1 MMRKLLLLF
10 FIGLGVA
17 IYAQKQDVTIYWDDD
32 HKISSSSQKIESDKI
47 EKDKRL
53 SSLNLVLKE
62 DEQVFSYRWKD
73 KAFANPNSIQVSN
86 IVYGNPTPSELKK
99 INRSQAPSKPT
110 FSIES
115 SYGRDIIYTTVFISP
130 IVNVNG
136 QLRKIRSFSV
146 DYSYKTGRNRGN
158 RVAIQNSVL
167 ATGEWFKFKVEKTGV
182 HQITKSFLNDLG
194 MNTNNIDPRTIKVYG
209 HGGKPLPLL
218 NRDNPNLDLPE
229 NAIQVVGEA
238 DGSFDNGD
246 FILFYGTYV
255 DARSDKS
262 FSENGTN
269 LNPYSEESYYYVTAG
284 GSQGLRVQPMVE
296 PSGNATTVIDTFHD
310 YQYHEIDEFSPTK
323 VGRSWFGNRFDI
335 ESQQSYEFTFPN
347 IVGEPMNINIKAVAT
362 AEVATSMTL
371 SINSTSLNPLTFP
384 SIANSPTGLLS
395 TDSFNGEFPAST
407 DNVVVDLEYI
417 NSGNPSS
424 VGYLDYINIEAVR
437 RLMGVDGQLMFR
449 NNDVGSQSGIGAYQL
464 SNASQFSQ
472 VWDVTNPQIIT
483 SVSNENGDG
492 SFGFKVN
499 LGEVRQYV
507 AVNPSDY
514 FLPTKGRET
523 RVANQDLKGTIFN
536 DNSGNFQDID
546 YLIVTPSFLI
556 QPALRLANHHKN
568 VSGLRVKVATTEK
581 IYEEFSSGKQDI
593 GAIRNLVRYIYENAS
608 SENDRIKYLCLFGD
622 TSVDMKD
629 RLANNNNI
637 VPSFHVVESDDS
649 LDSYMSDDFFGMMD
663 TGIDGDQGDGMMR
676 VRDLLDIAVGRILA
690 DEVSL
695 ANSMVDKA
703 INYSLQPSY
712 GNWRNNLVLVS
723 DDVDNAGEFQSLQ
736 VTLDGIGDRISDE
749 KPHINVKK
757 IHSDAFQQETSAGGD
772 RYPKVNEEIIN
783 EIELGG
789 LILNYFGHG
798 GEDGLAS
805 EFIYTKGV
813 ANNLRNENRYPC
825 IVTVT
830 CEFTKFDNPLRITA
844 GELTYWNPEGGAVAL
859 ITTTRS
865 IFISTGVAVNRELAE
880 HLFGFDRD
888 VPVPPSEALRLTKN
902 ELTNSRDKRVVFYVG
917 DPALRLAFP
926 KQSIRISTLNDEPI
940 SQSTVVL
947 EALSKVKM
955 GGEVLDESGNVL
967 TNYNG
972 VLEAKVFD
980 KNVIRQT
987 LGNDGIT
994 GSNDELL
1001 ILDFITLGEVLFN
1014 GKATVINGEFEFEF
1028 VVPRDI
1034 QIPVGQGKVSLYAQR
1049 NNVLEDQTGFNLDIR
1064 VGGLN
1069 ENAPSDNQGP
1079 EIQLFMNDES
1089 FISGGITNDSPNLI
1103 AKLSDENGINTASG
1117 IGHDIVATLDGDET
1131 NPFIL
1136 NEYYQAEVDDFTTGT
1151 ANYKLR
1157 NLEEGLH
1164 TLTLKAWDVY
1174 NNSSTAEIQFIV
1186 FGDNQLEIR
1195 RVLNYPNPFVNYTEF
1210 WFEHNRPSEM
1220 LDVQVQIFTVTGKV
1234 VRTINQTV
1242 VSDGGLSREIVWDG
1256 LDDFGDKIGKGV
1268 YVYKLTV
1275 KSPLIDQQVEKY
1287 EKLVIL

>member
-1 MMRKLLLLF
+1 MK
-10 FIGLGVA
+10 
-17 IYAQKQDVTIYWDDD
+17 
-32 HKISSSSQKIESDKI
+32 
-47 EKDKRL
+47 
-53 SSLNLVLKE
+53 
-62 DEQVFSYRWKD
+62 
-73 KAFANPNSIQVSN
+73 
-86 IVYGNPTPSELKK
+86 
-99 INRSQAPSKPT
+99 
-110 FSIES
+110 
-115 SYGRDIIYTTVFISP
+115 TV
-130 IVNVNG
+130 
-136 QLRKIRSFSV
+136 
-146 DYSYKTGRNRGN
+146 
-158 RVAIQNSVL
+158 
-167 ATGEWFKFKVEKTGV
+167 
-182 HQITKSFLNDLG
+182 
-194 MNTNNIDPRTIKVYG
+194 
-209 HGGKPLPLL
+209 
-218 NRDNPNLDLPE
+218 
-229 NAIQVVGEA
+229 
-238 DGSFDNGD
+238 
-246 FILFYGTYV
+246 
-255 DARSDKS
+255 
-262 FSENGTN
+262 
-269 LNPYSEESYYYVTAG
+269 
-284 GSQGLRVQPMVE
+284 
-296 PSGNATTVIDTFHD
+296 
-310 YQYHEIDEFSPTK
+310 
-323 VGRSWFGNRFDI
+323 
-335 ESQQSYEFTFPN
+335 
-347 IVGEPMNINIKAVAT
+347 
-362 AEVATSMTL
+362 
-371 SINSTSLNPLTFP
+371 
-384 SIANSPTGLLS
+384 
-395 TDSFNGEFPAST
+395 
-407 DNVVVDLEYI
+407 
-417 NSGNPSS
+417 
-424 VGYLDYINIEAVR
+424 
-437 RLMGVDGQLMFR
+437 
-449 NNDVGSQSGIGAYQL
+449 
-464 SNASQFSQ
+464 
-472 VWDVTNPQIIT
+472 
-483 SVSNENGDG
+483 
-492 SFGFKVN
+492 
-499 LGEVRQYV
+499 
-507 AVNPSDY
+507 
-514 FLPTKGRET
+514 
-523 RVANQDLKGTIFN
+523 
-536 DNSGNFQDID
+536 
-546 YLIVTPSFLI
+546 
-556 QPALRLANHHKN
+556 
-568 VSGLRVKVATTEK
+568 
-581 IYEEFSSGKQDI
+581 
-593 GAIRNLVRYIYENAS
+593 
-608 SENDRIKYLCLFGD
+608 
-622 TSVDMKD
+622 
-629 RLANNNNI
+629 
-637 VPSFHVVESDDS
+637 
-649 LDSYMSDDFFGMMD
+649 
-663 TGIDGDQGDGMMR
+663 
-676 VRDLLDIAVGRILA
+676 
-690 DEVSL
+690 
-695 ANSMVDKA
+695 
-703 INYSLQPSY
+703 
-712 GNWRNNLVLVS
+712 
-723 DDVDNAGEFQSLQ
+723 
-736 VTLDGIGDRISDE
+736 
-749 KPHINVKK
+749 
-757 IHSDAFQQETSAGGD
+757 
-772 RYPKVNEEIIN
+772 
-783 EIELGG
+783 
-789 LILNYFGHG
+789 
-798 GEDGLAS
+798 
-805 EFIYTKGV
+805 
-813 ANNLRNENRYPC
+813 YPC

-1034 QIPVGQGKVSLYAQR
+1034 QIPVGQGKVSLYAKR

-1136 NEYYQAEVDDFTTGT
+1136 NEYYQADVDDFTTGT

-1242 VSDGGLSREIVWDG
+1242 VSDGGLSREIVLGWSG
-1256 LDDFGDKIGKGV
+1256 RLWR
-1268 YVYKLTV
+1268 
-1275 KSPLIDQQVEKY
+1275 
-1287 EKLVIL
+1287 